1 MSNGDLVVAQAFQHR
16 ADPALPV
23 AAFAAWQGLMK
34 AAARADCLA
43 GKARLLTQPL
53 LHALA
58 TPDSSPDILQVHFYC
73 PSCV

>member
-1 MSNGDLVVAQAFQHR
+1 M
-16 ADPALPV
+16 

-58 TPDSSPDILQVHFYC
+58 TPDSGPDILQVRLYYPPC
-73 PSCV
+73 I